1 MNLLTLYTKY
11 WLFIFKYSMLQQTYL
26 LFFKNQ
32 KGLKHQIV
40 ILSSSNTMETSAE
53 AFYLVQIVF

>member
-1 MNLLTLYTKY
+1 
-11 WLFIFKYSMLQQTYL
+11 MLQQTYL